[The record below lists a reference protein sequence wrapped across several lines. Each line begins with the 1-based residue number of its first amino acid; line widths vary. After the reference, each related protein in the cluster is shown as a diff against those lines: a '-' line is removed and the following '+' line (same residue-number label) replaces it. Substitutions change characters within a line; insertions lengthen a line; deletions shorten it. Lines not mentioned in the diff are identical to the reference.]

1 MPLTADPSRAPKPIV
16 LAELWRR
23 YKRTDD
29 REIRDQL
36 ILAYSPL
43 VKYTAGRIAARMP
56 GHVEIAD
63 LVSYGLG
70 GLIGAVERFEP
81 ARGVRFESYAALRIR
96 GAIFDELRSLDWV
109 PRAVRAEARELDNAT
124 HELSTL
130 LQRMPTDAELAEK
143 LSIDPAEL
151 DASMQRVAD
160 TQMIALDEPWGQAAG
175 VQSTRLETLPD
186 VDAADPA
193 VSALATERR
202 EHIAEAVE
210 QLPGRERVILALRY
224 QQELTFPEIGEI
236 LGVSESRICQLHT
249 KAMIRMRA
257 LLPDVRA

>member
-1 MPLTADPSRAPKPIV
+1 MPLTADQSRATKPIV

-23 YKRTDD
+23 YTQTPD

-36 ILAYSPL
+36 ILAYSPI

-56 GHVEIAD
+56 AHIDIAD

-70 GLIGAVERFEP
+70 GLISAVERFEP
-81 ARGVRFESYAALRIR
+81 ARGVKFESYAALRIR

-109 PRAVRAEARELDNAT
+109 PRAVRAEARELDQAT
-124 HELSTL
+124 QELSTL
-130 LQRMPTDAELAEK
+130 LQRTPTDAELAEK
-143 LSIDPAEL
+143 LSLEPAEL
-151 DASMQRVAD
+151 DALLQRVAD

-175 VQSTRLETLPD
+175 IQSTRLEMLPD
-186 VDAADPA
+186 TDACDPA
-193 VSALATERR
+193 VTALATERG

-210 QLPGRERVILALRY
+210 QLPDRERVILALRY

-249 KAMIRMRA
+249 KAVISMRA
-257 LLPDVRA
+257 LLSNA